1 MSYQGVPIKIA
12 KCFDCVIL
20 QNFVQET
27 KGFRLWE
34 IIGEKHSGGL
44 CSYRDKRLFNVYSAL
59 ADEIDKEITRRAQWQ
74 NTDQSQREIDI
85 QNTEKS
91 IRRINIAGRLI

>member
-1 MSYQGVPIKIA
+1 
-12 KCFDCVIL
+12 
-20 QNFVQET
+20 
-27 KGFRLWE
+27 
-34 IIGEKHSGGL
+34 
-44 CSYRDKRLFNVYSAL
+44 VYSAL